1 MLSKQNTSPAI
12 NRRMPDPRFNWLD
25 APRGELKF
33 AALQQNAAA
42 RQRLSLIK
50 RAAAVL
56 VPKPVFSWNQPV
68 GEAKEER
75 KEKFKQRRC
84 YCVGAYLEA
93 GRRICFVICTEYRIG
108 EDQSVGS
115 PNYMREYMRHRRAA
129 KHTPPFSR

>member
-1 MLSKQNTSPAI
+1 MI
-12 NRRMPDPRFNWLD
+12 PDFNWLD

-33 AALQQNAAA
+33 AASQQNAAA

-75 KEKFKQRRC
+75 KEKFKQRRR
-84 YCVGAYLEA
+84 Y
-93 GRRICFVICTEYRIG
+93 RTCFVICTEYRIG

-115 PNYMREYMRHRRAA
+115 PKYMREYMRCRRAA
-129 KHTPPFSR
+129 KHTHPISR

>member
-1 MLSKQNTSPAI
+1 VI
-12 NRRMPDPRFNWLD
+12 PDFNWLD

-33 AALQQNAAA
+33 AASQQNAAA

-56 VPKPVFSWNQPV
+56 VPKPVFSWNLPA

-75 KEKFKQRRC
+75 KEKFKQRRR

-93 GRRICFVICTEYRIG
+93 GRRICFVICTEYRNRRG
-108 EDQSVGS
+108 SVSGF
-115 PNYMREYMRHRRAA
+115 PEVHARVHA
-129 KHTPPFSR
+129 P